1 MLVTSRK
8 IKLYRNILECKEL
21 MPKIYTGANHG
32 MTEKVGI
39 ENHHDKIRQKNSLDE
54 DIKQNSCKVVLEDE
68 I

>member
-1 MLVTSRK
+1 
-8 IKLYRNILECKEL
+8 